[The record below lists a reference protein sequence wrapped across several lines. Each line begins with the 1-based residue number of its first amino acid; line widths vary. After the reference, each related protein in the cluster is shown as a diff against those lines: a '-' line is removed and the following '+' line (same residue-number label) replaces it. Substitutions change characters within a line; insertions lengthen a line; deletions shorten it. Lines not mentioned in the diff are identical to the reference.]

1 MAKRAFMPRK
11 DFFKKEDE
19 ETADD
24 LNFVAKT
31 FAGFE
36 EILAKELKQLGA
48 RNVEPQGRSVR
59 FSGDLGFLYKANLGL
74 RSALRILLPVKHF
87 IAESTD
93 ELYEEAK
100 RIQWSD
106 YLNIHDTFA
115 INFTVNSETFT
126 HGQFAAL
133 RLKDGLVDY
142 FKENT
147 GKRPSVDKENADF
160 RIDLM
165 IAVNQ
170 VFISIDS
177 SGDPLYKRGYRKDV
191 GVAPLNEALAA
202 GLMLH
207 TGWKGEMALL
217 DPMCGSGTLLIEA
230 ALIALDIPPATFR
243 SDFGFMRWKNYDE
256 ELFLKIRESRLD
268 RIRELQMPII
278 GFDKRIGMVE
288 KARENIRS
296 AGLDEFIKV
305 DKADFFEHD
314 FSEMKKGIMVFNPPY
329 GKKMEL
335 PEIEFFSHIGDR
347 LKQHFSG
354 WDAWII
360 SPQEVK
366 SIGLKAEKRLAT
378 FNGDIPCNWA
388 KYRMFSG
395 ERKSFVHGN
404 KGEE

>member
-1 MAKRAFMPRK
+1 MAKRVFMPSK
-11 DFFKKEDE
+11 DFFKTE
-19 ETADD
+19 EENTD
-24 LNFVAKT
+24 LQFIAKT

-48 RNVEPQGRSVR
+48 RNVEPKGRSVR

-74 RSALRILLPVKHF
+74 RSALRILQPIKHF
-87 IAESTD
+87 IADSTD
-93 ELYEEAK
+93 MLYDEAK

-106 YLNIHDTFA
+106 YLSIHDTFS
-115 INFTVNSETFT
+115 INFTVNSEIFS

-133 RLKDGLVDY
+133 RLKDALVDY

-147 GKRPSVDKENADF
+147 GKRPSVDKEDADIL
-160 RIDLM
+160 IDLM
-165 IAVNQ
+165 IAENQ
-170 VFISIDS
+170 VFISVDS

-191 GVAPLNEALAA
+191 GVAPLNETLAA

-207 TGWKGEMALL
+207 TGWKGEVALM

-230 ALIALDIPPATFR
+230 TLIALDIPPATFR
-243 SDFGFMRWKNYDE
+243 SDFAFMKWKNYDE

-268 RIRELQMPII
+268 RIRDLRMPVI
-278 GFDKRIGMVE
+278 GFDKRMGMVE
-288 KARENIRS
+288 KARENIRN
-296 AGLDEFIKV
+296 AGLDEFIRIEQ
-305 DKADFFEHD
+305 ADFFEHN
-314 FSEMKKGIMVFNPPY
+314 FSELKKGIMVFNPPY

-366 SIGLKAEKRLAT
+366 SIGLKAEKRLTT

-395 ERKSFVHGN
+395 ERKAFVQENLGV
-404 KGEE
+404 E